1 MTSQNMEKEQPFNEK
16 TYTLLPVDSIKTM
29 PFNIRVESGEAVD
42 TLAES
47 IRVDGVLEPL
57 VVRPSKAEVGK
68 YEVICGVRRLRAAE
82 KAGLKALPCVV
93 REMDDFEAMIAM
105 FTENKERES
114 LSDYELGRWLKF
126 IKQKYADKF
135 ANLDM
140 MAKRLGYEDH
150 AAVSLLMKHYET
162 VEELMHQVSPNLVT
176 RVTELPE
183 RVTREV
189 RRAPKSIQPK
199 LVETAVK
206 DELSSREMKAVVDT
220 LSLPDIGEM
229 STEELMHRAQQ
240 RVQQEREKREKA
252 KKSKEASLI
261 KALSE
266 WYPDPLIKFVLER
279 IGYDATIGVAKERT
293 KDFLDVFICSTNEQT
308 LEEMWQNALKWKK

>member
-1 MTSQNMEKEQPFNEK
+1 MQSEHSPHV
-16 TYTLLPVDSIKTM
+16 LLQIPVEALKPM
-29 PFNIRVESGEAVD
+29 PFNIRVESGEAVA

-93 REMDDFEAMIAM
+93 REMDDFEAIVAM

-114 LSDYELGRWLKF
+114 VSDYELGRWLKF
-126 IKQKYADKF
+126 MLEKYPDKF
-135 ANLDM
+135 PTQADLG
-140 MAKRLGYEDH
+140 KRICLPQSY
-150 AAVSLLMKHYET
+150 VSMLIAHYES
-162 VEELMHQVSPNLVT
+162 VEELKKAVPSNIITQVIT
-176 RVTELPE
+176 LPE
-183 RVTREV
+183 KVVREV
-189 RRAPKSIQPK
+189 RRAPPDIQPK
-199 LVETAVK
+199 IVETAVK
-206 DELSSREMKAVVDT
+206 HELSAREVKDVVDAVT
-220 LSLPDIGEM
+220 PPSVEELSE
-229 STEELMHRAQQ
+229 EELMRRAQE

-279 IGYDATIGVAKERT
+279 IGYDATIGVARERT
-293 KDFLDVFICSTNEQT
+293 KDFLDVFICSANEQT